1 MLKATFFKNNDHYN
15 LIVGSSNLTAQA
27 LSTNKEWNIKVS
39 ALDDSGLVENVL
51 GEFHTDFAK
60 ATPVTTD
67 YIFRYEEVY
76 KSNF

>member
-1 MLKATFFKNNDHYN
+1 LA
-15 LIVGSSNLTAQA
+15 GNLTAQA

-39 ALDDSGLVENVL
+39 LDDSGLVENVL

-76 KSNF
+76 KKAISNK

>member
-1 MLKATFFKNNDHYN
+1 M
-15 LIVGSSNLTAQA
+15 IV
-27 LSTNKEWNIKVS
+27 VF
-39 ALDDSGLVENVL
+39 ENVL

-76 KSNF
+76 KKAISNKLKD